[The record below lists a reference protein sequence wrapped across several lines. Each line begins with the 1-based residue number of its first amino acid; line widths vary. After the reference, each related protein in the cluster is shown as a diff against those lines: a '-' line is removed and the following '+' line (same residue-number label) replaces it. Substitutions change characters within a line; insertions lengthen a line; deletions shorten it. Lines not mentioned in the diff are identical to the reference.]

1 MIDYFGRTLNLI
13 KNFDTELADEIIENI
28 CSSNSVRINEM
39 FDNILQAECGE
50 LNEVGSPR
58 EDYSSLCLIGLDDK
72 LLDRCKS
79 GKRAFSALF
88 HSASIQSNQ
97 VHKCNVD
104 LTYNTMDGVISLNIG
119 KDDNW
124 QEYQL
129 YYSQLLHMISEP
141 IDSRLTAVL
150 GALTT
155 PVINS

>member
-1 MIDYFGRTLNLI
+1 M
-13 KNFDTELADEIIENI
+13 
-28 CSSNSVRINEM
+28 
-39 FDNILQAECGE
+39 
-50 LNEVGSPR
+50 
-58 EDYSSLCLIGLDDK
+58 
-72 LLDRCKS
+72 
-79 GKRAFSALF
+79 
-88 HSASIQSNQ
+88 
-97 VHKCNVD
+97 D

-129 YYSQLLHMISEP
+129 YYSQLLHIISEP